1 MTIRFRCW
9 GAMTL
14 NIEDLKGF
22 LQDLSGS
29 DAGTLLTIRD
39 PGADL
44 GWRAWTDEDSL
55 ALCDWAL
62 ARLEEAAGPP
72 SLECFT
78 QKEAAAALGVSVP
91 KMMDWVRRPENP
103 LPHIQDGRMIYIPAF
118 LLEEWLREESERCVG
133 VH

>member
-1 MTIRFRCW
+1 
-9 GAMTL
+9 MTL

-39 PGADL
+39 LGADL

-78 QKEAAAALGVSVP
+78 QKEAAAALGFPSQDDGLGAAP
-91 KMMDWVRRPENP
+91 GKSPAAYPGRP
-103 LPHIQDGRMIYIPAF
+103 MIYVPCF
-118 LLEEWLREESERCVG
+118 LLMEWLREESERCAG